1 MSDLDNPNLPIIGES
16 KEAKALRELDARI
29 DRFPLERRKNIGLAI
44 EAINQVLDTIPP
56 EDRTFAILYH
66 SRALAMRL
74 REAQQEAAN
83 EPTKH

>member
-1 MSDLDNPNLPIIGES
+1 MSDLDNPNIPIIGES

-29 DRFPLERRKNIGLAI
+29 DRLPMERQKRISIAI
-44 EAINQVLDTIPP
+44 EHINQALDRIPE

-74 REAQQEAAN
+74 REAQQEAAAT
-83 EPTKH
+83 PTKH